1 MTQRAE
7 SQVVTFF
14 LGNELFAIDTHL
26 IKEIIRFPEITEIP
40 RAPRYLK
47 GIANLRG
54 IITPII
60 DSRVRLELPESEIS
74 SHTRVLI
81 LEIGGAYL
89 GLIVDQVKGVIN
101 VEEDE
106 VEETPQVVSSE
117 IEKEYISGV
126 IRKED
131 TLILKLDL
139 EALCKVEMASK
150 NKLEKASFLKEEK
163 EEEKKKVEETQLVT
177 FLVAGEEYA
186 FPIEVVRE
194 ILRVGE
200 ITQVPETPSYILGI
214 LSVRDFLLPVVD
226 LRKIYGFSELAE
238 DIKEVVEEIKI
249 EHKEVLKNLS
259 LLCEKEGVLK
269 REDNY
274 EQCGFKKWVKEFVSS
289 SEKINQVMERLK
301 RKDQLFHAKVGEF
314 FERIKS
320 EGKEQAFSF
329 LKKEVFSLGED
340 LERDFEELKK
350 AISEDIKEDQR
361 ILVIEVC
368 GLPVGILVD
377 RIKQVIRVPKDSVEK
392 PPEILKTEKSEH
404 LKGIVK
410 LQEGKRIIML
420 ISEESLFDKKTLEEL
435 KKMVEKEEKEKIE
448 EKILAKEEVQ
458 LVTFKLGEI
467 EFALPIEDVQ
477 EINRVESI
485 TNVPRAPYFVEGV
498 MNLRGNVI
506 PIIDLRKRF
515 GMEFRPYDEITKVII
530 VKFEGK
536 LIGFVVD
543 TVCEVLRT
551 TRESLESPPEIIA
564 GNIDTRFVKAICKLE
579 DKKKIILVIDVL
591 NVLTGEEKE
600 ELKSL
605 TEEVEK
611 EESEK
616 KTEKEFVSHSEE
628 KVEVK
633 KEEGEV
639 SKKKLLKKVRD
650 DEEEA

>member
-1 MTQRAE
+1 
-7 SQVVTFF
+7 
-14 LGNELFAIDTHL
+14 
-26 IKEIIRFPEITEIP
+26 
-40 RAPRYLK
+40 
-47 GIANLRG
+47 
-54 IITPII
+54 
-60 DSRVRLELPESEIS
+60 
-74 SHTRVLI
+74 
-81 LEIGGAYL
+81 
-89 GLIVDQVKGVIN
+89 
-101 VEEDE
+101 
-106 VEETPQVVSSE
+106 
-117 IEKEYISGV
+117 
-126 IRKED
+126 
-131 TLILKLDL
+131 
-139 EALCKVEMASK
+139 
-150 NKLEKASFLKEEK
+150 
-163 EEEKKKVEETQLVT
+163 
-177 FLVAGEEYA
+177 
-186 FPIEVVRE
+186 
-194 ILRVGE
+194 
-200 ITQVPETPSYILGI
+200 
-214 LSVRDFLLPVVD
+214 
-226 LRKIYGFSELAE
+226 
-238 DIKEVVEEIKI
+238 
-249 EHKEVLKNLS
+249 
-259 LLCEKEGVLK
+259 
-269 REDNY
+269 
-274 EQCGFKKWVKEFVSS
+274 
-289 SEKINQVMERLK
+289 
-301 RKDQLFHAKVGEF
+301 
-314 FERIKS
+314 
-320 EGKEQAFSF
+320 
-329 LKKEVFSLGED
+329 
-340 LERDFEELKK
+340 
-350 AISEDIKEDQR
+350 
-361 ILVIEVC
+361 
-368 GLPVGILVD
+368 VGILVD

-616 KTEKEFVSHSEE
+616 KPEEEFESPSEE
-628 KVEVK
+628 KGGVK